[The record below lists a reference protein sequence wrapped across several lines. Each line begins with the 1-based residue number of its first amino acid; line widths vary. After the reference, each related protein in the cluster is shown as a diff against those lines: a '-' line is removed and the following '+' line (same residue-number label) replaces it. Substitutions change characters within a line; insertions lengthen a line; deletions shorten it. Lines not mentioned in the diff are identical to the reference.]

1 MTAEPK
7 SKSRPGG
14 RTARTKVA
22 VFEAVKSLVAEK
34 GHAAVSMTDVAKRAD
49 VAATSLYRRWGY
61 VSALVMDVA
70 VEQLIHDR
78 PLPDTGTLG
87 GDLRDWARSIA
98 AALRRPEGSSYFR
111 ALVATAMPTE
121 AGAAGRTAALEKRWE
136 QIVAMLDRAATRG
149 EPAPSS
155 EDVLDHLLAP
165 LYVRALF
172 GAPADEVFAE
182 GLVMRLLKDEQS
194 LETPRQS

>member
-1 MTAEPK
+1 
-7 SKSRPGG
+7 
-14 RTARTKVA
+14 
-22 VFEAVKSLVAEK
+22 
-34 GHAAVSMTDVAKRAD
+34 
-49 VAATSLYRRWGY
+49 
-61 VSALVMDVA
+61 
-70 VEQLIHDR
+70 
-78 PLPDTGTLG
+78 
-87 GDLRDWARSIA
+87 
-98 AALRRPEGSSYFR
+98 
-111 ALVATAMPTE
+111 
-121 AGAAGRTAALEKRWE
+121 
-136 QIVAMLDRAATRG
+136 MLDRAATRG

>member
-49 VAATSLYRRWGY
+49 VAATSLYRRWGD

-70 VEQLIHDR
+70 VEATHSRPAIARHRDARRRLEGLGSLDRRGLTPARRLII
-78 PLPDTGTLG
+78 LPG
-87 GDLRDWARSIA
+87 ARRNSNA
-98 AALRRPEGSSYFR
+98 HRSRRR
-111 ALVATAMPTE
+111 
-121 AGAAGRTAALEKRWE
+121 GAHRSVGEKME

-165 LYVRALF
+165 LYVRALL
-172 GAPADEVFAE
+172 AHRRTKYSPKAW
-182 GLVMRLLKDEQS
+182 
-194 LETPRQS
+194 